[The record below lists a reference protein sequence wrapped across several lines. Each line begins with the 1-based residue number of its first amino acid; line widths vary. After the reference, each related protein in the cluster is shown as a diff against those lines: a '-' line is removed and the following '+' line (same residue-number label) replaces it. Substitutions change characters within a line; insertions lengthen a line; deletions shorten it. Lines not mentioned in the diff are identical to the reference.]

1 MGKTMTKRGI
11 GARNCQKQHIANHY
25 SLEFPIKL
33 HKQFFNI

>member
-11 GARNCQKQHIANHY
+11 GARNCQKQGITIHY

-33 HKQFFNI
+33 HKQFFNL